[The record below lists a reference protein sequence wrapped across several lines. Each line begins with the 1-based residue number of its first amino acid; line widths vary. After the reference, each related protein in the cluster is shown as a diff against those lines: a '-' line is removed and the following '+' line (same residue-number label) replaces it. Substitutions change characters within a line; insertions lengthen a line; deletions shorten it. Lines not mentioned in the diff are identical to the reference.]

1 MFAYSP
7 SPTSSSDLRPCHR
20 EGNGG
25 IYRTIQHQF
34 QPNEGGDRSKQ
45 TDLELRRKGRNL
57 QKNLKK
63 KHDGS
68 RCGLKKKND
77 VFRCVITENPTYSQE
92 IPSKKNDD
100 WELKHA
106 VVKIMALVV
115 FHAKVSSFSNIYLPS
130 DKPVDSVDSYGSH
143 SPFIIH
149 WKIICLSSKNGE

>member
-1 MFAYSP
+1 MMAA
-7 SPTSSSDLRPCHR
+7 DVV
-20 EGNGG
+20 
-25 IYRTIQHQF
+25 
-34 QPNEGGDRSKQ
+34 
-45 TDLELRRKGRNL
+45 
-57 QKNLKK
+57 
-63 KHDGS
+63 
-68 RCGLKKKND
+68 LKKKND

-149 WKIICLSSKNGE
+149 

>member
-1 MFAYSP
+1 VKAMAASTGRSNTNSSQTKEAIVP
-7 SPTSSSDLRPCHR
+7 NKLTSSCEEKD
-20 EGNGG
+20 E
-25 IYRTIQHQF
+25 T
-34 QPNEGGDRSKQ
+34 SK
-45 TDLELRRKGRNL
+45 
-57 QKNLKK
+57 KNLKK

-149 WKIICLSSKNGE
+149 